1 MDYKLNSAAQKLTKL
16 LGIEIPIVQAPT
28 GSAVTSDLVAAVS
41 NAGAFG
47 GIPLSWSS
55 PEAATA
61 MIKSITSK
69 TDKSFY
75 ANFVLNFEPIALQTV
90 LNLGVKTIQFSWG
103 MPTPE
108 MINLIRTVNGII
120 GIQVT
125 NVEGAKVAINLGA
138 DYLVCQGVE
147 AGGHVQSSYPLSE
160 IITPILRMAGET
172 PVLVSGGIANAAT
185 MHKFM
190 TMGAAG
196 VVMGSRFVATKE
208 SGAHSKYKNGLV
220 NAKAEDTIFTVCMNK
235 GWDSAAHRILRNE
248 TTELWEAA
256 GCPVIGERPGEF
268 DIVARRANNDPVERY
283 DSDAPLQGMTG
294 DVETMA
300 NYAGHSVNN
309 IHDIPSVQELIDS
322 IWNEF
327 KNL

>member
-1 MDYKLNSAAQKLTKL
+1 MNYKLNKGAQQLTKL
-16 LGIEIPIVQAPT
+16 LGIEIPIIQAPAGGT
-28 GSAVTSDLVAAVS
+28 VTSDLVAEVS
-41 NAGAFG
+41 NTGAFG

-55 PEAATA
+55 PEVATA
-61 MIKSITSK
+61 MIKEVRSK
-69 TDKSFY
+69 TDKPFY
-75 ANFVLNFEPIALQTV
+75 ANFVLNFEPVALQTA
-90 LNLGVKTIQFSWG
+90 LDLGVKTIQFSWG

-108 MINLIRTVNGII
+108 MIDLIRAANGVM

-125 NVEGAKVAINLGA
+125 NLEASRTAIALGA
-138 DYLVCQGVE
+138 DYLVCQGIE
-147 AGGHVQSSYPLSE
+147 AGGHVQSSRPLL
-160 IITPILRMAGET
+160 TILENILKLADGI
-172 PVLVSGGIANAAT
+172 PVVASGGIADAKA
-185 MHKFM
+185 MHRYM
-190 TMGAAG
+190 AMGAAG

-208 SGAHSKYKNGLV
+208 SGAHLKYKNALV
-220 NAKAEDTIFTVCMNK
+220 KAKAEDTIFTVCMNK
-235 GWDSAAHRILRNE
+235 GWDSAAHRILRNK

-268 DIVARRANNDPVERY
+268 DIVARRANNDPIERY
-283 DSDAPLQGMTG
+283 DSDSPLQGMTG

-327 KNL
+327 KIL